1 MLDEIAAAADEL
13 AVALAALGEAYEALD
28 EDAAD
33 AMEQAVFRPVQ
44 AALGAIKRTHA
55 EFAQRYSLPERRFAP
70 AGPGS
75 HTADPRVYVERAL
88 QASED
93 AEQRLA
99 ELQDSMR
106 PVEVGDPQ
114 LRAGLS
120 EARTLLADVPAR
132 GARLL
137 RGVGR

>member
-1 MLDEIAAAADEL
+1 MLDDIAAAADEL

-28 EDAAD
+28 EDGAD
-33 AMEQAVFRPVQ
+33 TLERSLFRPVQ
-44 AALGAIKRTHA
+44 AAYGRIKRTHA
-55 EFAQRYSLPERRFAP
+55 EFAQRYQLPARRFVP
-70 AGPGS
+70 AGPGA
-75 HTADPRVYVERAL
+75 HTADPRIYVERAL
-88 QASED
+88 AAAQD
-93 AEQRLA
+93 AEQQLA

-106 PVEVGDPQ
+106 PVDVGDPA

-120 EARTLLADVPAR
+120 ETRTLLADVPAH